1 MDLKYRRYSANDYNF
16 VQRNGGMSELTVE
29 ITLDEYRSLITD
41 VASMSLQIDD
51 LNAELKKLTEKIE
64 ALQKAVAATI
74 PPSLIK
80 GLAGWASQ
88 FCGADEAED
97 AEDQEESDE

>member
-1 MDLKYRRYSANDYNF
+1 MELKYGGYSYQADDF
-16 VQRNGGMSELTVE
+16 AQRGNEMVELTVT
-29 ITLDEYRSLITD
+29 ITLDEYRRLISEN
-41 VASMSLQIDD
+41 VSMSAEIDSFKRENKN
-51 LNAELKKLTEKIE
+51 LSERIE
-64 ALQKAVAATI
+64 ALQKAVATTI

-88 FCGADEAED
+88 FGGAED